1 MNYDKS
7 KYLIIGSEKY
17 RKEVL
22 NEVKDSPMMMGNVE
36 IGYSEKE
43 KYLGDYIHMRKG

>member
-22 NEVKDSPMMMGNVE
+22 NEIKDSPMMMGNVE
-36 IGYSEKE
+36 IGHSEKE
-43 KYLGDYIHMRKG
+43 KNSWNYIHETV

>member
-1 MNYDKS
+1 MNYD